1 MRRPVFWIFVVILSL
16 GTLAG
21 ILVSAQD
28 DETPDNTIQLP
39 ITQDVRYEVG
49 VGDTLDELAAI
60 FDVSVLCLRESNNIT
75 NENRILVGDQLLIRV
90 ACPPYD
96 GLDYVPFPRL
106 IEQGGNSNTY
116 TVRVAD
122 TLSDIAFAFDISVE
136 SLQEFNGIVDPRQ
149 IFVGQVLE
157 IPPGAPPFGRV
168 PPFDD
173 GTLEQGGGEG
183 DIVYVIQ
190 PRDTL
195 DVIGA
200 FYNASPDCIAETNGI
215 PNPNRITPRQTIII
229 SEACA
234 PYVAPNT
241 PSGRIIAFEGRP
253 TAAPT
258 VVVTVT
264 PRGEAF
270 ATATFPPPD
279 APQQT
284 AVPTQEIV
292 PTQEVIEQA
301 TVEPTQ
307 EVIPTNVPTQ
317 ELTPVATNVFGTGGA
332 ATPTPEVLE
341 PGNLLEELE
350 DLSDGN

>member
-1 MRRPVFWIFVVILSL
+1 LLYAPTCLLDICVDLVF
-16 GTLAG
+16 GGLAG

-28 DETPDNTIQLP
+28 EDETPGTIQLP

-49 VGDTLDELAAI
+49 VGDTIDELAAI
-60 FDVSVLCLRESNNIT
+60 FDVSIQCLRDSNNIT

-90 ACPPYD
+90 ACPPYA

-106 IEQGGNSNTY
+106 VEQGGNSNTY

-136 SLQEFNGIVDPRQ
+136 SLQEYNGIVDPAG
-149 IFVGQVLE
+149 ILPGQVLE
-157 IPPGAPPFGRV
+157 IPPGAPPFGQV

-183 DIVYVIQ
+183 DIVYVVQ

-200 FYNASPDCIAETNGI
+200 FYNAEPSCIAETNGI
-215 PNPNRITPRQTIII
+215 PNAGRLTPRQTIII

-234 PYVAPNT
+234 PYIGPNN
-241 PSGRIIAFEGRP
+241 PNGRIIAFEGNP

-258 VVVTVT
+258 VVITVT

-284 AVPTQEIV
+284 AVPTSEVV
-292 PTQEVIEQA
+292 PTQEVIATQA
-301 TVEPTQ
+301 DVVEATA
-307 EVIPTNVPTQ
+307 TS
-317 ELTPVATNVFGTGGA
+317 TPVIIRRWFRRR
-332 ATPTPEVLE
+332 
-341 PGNLLEELE
+341 
-350 DLSDGN
+350 S